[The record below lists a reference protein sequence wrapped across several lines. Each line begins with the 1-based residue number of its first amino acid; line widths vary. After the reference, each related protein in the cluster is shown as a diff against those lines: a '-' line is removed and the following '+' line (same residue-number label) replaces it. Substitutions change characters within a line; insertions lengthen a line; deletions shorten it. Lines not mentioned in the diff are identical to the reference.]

1 MISDNISHQGRK
13 TKVTRVFGGRLTFKL
28 PSLTKVSNSFR
39 SRPVGGWVE
48 PEQVDTG
55 YGVMSSGEFSFIKLK
70 FYLQSRSPHITL
82 LDQSIKN
89 INDKKKQ

>member
-28 PSLTKVSNSFR
+28 PSLTKVSNS
-39 SRPVGGWVE
+39 SGAAVGGWVE

-55 YGVMSSGEFSFIKLK
+55 YSVMSSGEFSFIKLK

-89 INDKKKQ
+89 INVKKK

>member
-39 SRPVGGWVE
+39 SGGGWVE

-55 YGVMSSGEFSFIKLK
+55 YGAMSSGEFSFI
-70 FYLQSRSPHITL
+70 RSPTVMLNFFEDNLIL
-82 LDQSIKN
+82 VSN
-89 INDKKKQ
+89 